1 MNPTSPVPGQRPEQW
16 SIYACCAVTSDG
28 SRRQSGWRSDR
39 SGATNAADLIDDVD
53 GQALGCC
60 RTINRCNLPLANF
73 RTSFGANHLKGPI
86 VRQERSGHIDIDVR
100 FLAVI
105 DDPDA
110 PFTQFRANVKRIL

>member
-1 MNPTSPVPGQRPEQW
+1 MVNPWMS
-16 SIYACCAVTSDG
+16 G
-28 SRRQSGWRSDR
+28 SYDERWIAPLSGWRRDR

-60 RTINRCNLPLANF
+60 WTINRRNFPLANF
-73 RTSFGANHLKGPI
+73 CTSFGADHLKGP
-86 VRQERSGHIDIDVR
+86 VVGQERSGYIDINVR

-110 PFTQFRANVKRIL
+110 PFAQFRTNVERILQ